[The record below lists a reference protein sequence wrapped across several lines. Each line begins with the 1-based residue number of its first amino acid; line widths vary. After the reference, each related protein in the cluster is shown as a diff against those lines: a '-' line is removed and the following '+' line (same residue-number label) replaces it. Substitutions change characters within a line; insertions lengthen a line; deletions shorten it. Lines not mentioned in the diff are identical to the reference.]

1 MDEALCPALTQLVR
15 VLYLHHN
22 LSLHA
27 SDFIP
32 VTTLLPQVNPEEC
45 PRCEER
51 ENASACNYVE
61 DGVSTHLAGSV
72 AQFAFQILL
81 WARIARLVRSS
92 IVRMS
97 ASVTRMGFTHRQE
110 VSIT

>member
-32 VTTLLPQVNPEEC
+32 VTTLLPQVNPEEQ
-45 PRCEER
+45 PRHEKR
-51 ENASACNYVE
+51 SDAA
-61 DGVSTHLAGSV
+61 
-72 AQFAFQILL
+72 
-81 WARIARLVRSS
+81 ARDDV
-92 IVRMS
+92 VD
-97 ASVTRMGFTHRQE
+97 
-110 VSIT
+110 